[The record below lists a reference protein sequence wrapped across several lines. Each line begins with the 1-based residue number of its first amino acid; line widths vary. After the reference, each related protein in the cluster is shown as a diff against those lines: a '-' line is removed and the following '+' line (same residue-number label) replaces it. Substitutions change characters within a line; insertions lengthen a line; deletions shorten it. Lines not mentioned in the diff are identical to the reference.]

1 MARLEL
7 VLGAST
13 PRGVV
18 GPRAWA
24 HFLATEVTP
33 RFPDGLTVFEGT
45 GQWRGLSRGISRERA
60 RLVLIWYEPD
70 AASEARIEAIRAA
83 YTRQFRQT
91 SVLRADSTSCVS
103 F

>member
-7 VLGAST
+7 VLGAAT

-24 HFLATEVTP
+24 RFLATEVTP
-33 RFPDGLTVFEGT
+33 RFPDGLSVFEGT
-45 GQWRGLSRGISRERA
+45 GQWRTGIRGVTRERS
-60 RLVLIWYEPD
+60 RLLLIWYEPD
-70 AASEARIEAIRAA
+70 ASSEARIEAIRAA
-83 YTRQFRQT
+83 YKRQFRQT
-91 SVLRADSTSCVS
+91 SVLRADSTSCIS